1 MRIKTILNRIQK
13 HPGFVYSGIMVV
25 ETNRGL
31 AIQVAIRPRKGSKP
45 VCSGCQK
52 REAGYDTT
60 SSRRFEFVPLW
71 GIRVF
76 FHYAMRRVACPRCG
90 VKVEAVP
97 WAQGKCR
104 LTHVYTWFLARWAKR
119 LSWSE
124 TAEVFQTSWDT
135 VFRSVSMAVAWGRA
149 HLQLD
154 HVTAI
159 GVDEILWKRG
169 HRYLTVVYQIDAHC
183 KRLLWVGPDRKV
195 KTLLAFFHWFGAGRS
210 ARLRFVCSDMWRPY
224 LRTIAKKASQA
235 LHVLDRFHIVANMN
249 KALDRVRASEARQLK
264 ADGHS
269 PVLKG
274 ARWCLLKRP
283 SNRTAHQ
290 DFKLAELLKYN
301 LKTVRAYLLKED
313 FAFFWNYLSPFWAGR
328 FLDNWCARAMRSK
341 IDPMK
346 KMAATLRKHRPL
358 LLNWFRAKK
367 TISAGAVEGFNNK
380 AKLTFRRAYGFKS
393 LVAVEIALYHSL
405 GALPELKMTH
415 RFC

>member
-25 ETNRGL
+25 ETNRGFEF
-31 AIQVAIRPRKGSKP
+31 QVAIRPRKGSKP

-52 REAGYDTT
+52 RGAGYDTT

-97 WAQGKCR
+97 WAQGKCH

-135 VFRSVSMAVAWGRA
+135 VFRSVSMAVSWGRA

-195 KTLLAFFHWFGAGRS
+195 KTLLAFFHWFGAWRS

-346 KMAATLRKHRPL
+346 
-358 LLNWFRAKK
+358 
-367 TISAGAVEGFNNK
+367 
-380 AKLTFRRAYGFKS
+380 
-393 LVAVEIALYHSL
+393 
-405 GALPELKMTH
+405 
-415 RFC
+415 